1 MSDNDLIQKG
11 QDDLIRRGD
20 AKARFSERGL
30 AFVRSGLDAI
40 PAVQPTVKPLGA
52 DGVTIHPQDIL
63 NAAWRD
69 DLGEEGLAMYA
80 RILAALD
87 MQPTVSPKQLAAQP
101 DDVAALVEALE
112 QAKDFIDDQYA
123 CAESQAVQGEYVAK
137 DARQLWYML
146 CAALARVKGEIK

>member
-1 MSDNDLIQKG
+1 MSDY
-11 QDDLIRRGD
+11 DLIRRGD
-20 AKARFSERGL
+20 AKSKFSGRGL

-80 RILAALD
+80 RILSVLD
-87 MQPTVSPKQLAAQP
+87 MQPTVSP
-101 DDVAALVEALE
+101 DVVALVEALE
-112 QAKDFIDDQYA
+112 SAVKWVDQYRWA
-123 CAESQAVQGEYVAK
+123 APWVDQAS
-137 DARQLWYML
+137 
-146 CAALARVKGEIK
+146 AALARVKENGHA